1 MVVSVQ
7 LLELEKSLQGLSLE
21 EKLWLLEKLF
31 LQLREGIGTENFPE
45 TNKPEK
51 TTPIQYDSMVKPIW
65 EVAVDIGENIPESEW
80 AKVPKDLSKNFDF
93 YQDLG
98 E

>member
-1 MVVSVQ
+1 MVSVQ
-7 LLELEKSLQGLSLE
+7 LLEIERSIQGLSLE
-21 EKLWLLEKLF
+21 EKLWLLEKVF
-31 LQLREGIGTENFPE
+31 SQLRQGIGTDNFQE
-45 TNKPEK
+45 THEPEK
-51 TTPIQYDSMVKPIW
+51 TTPIQYDSKVKPIW
-65 EVAVDIGENIPESEW
+65 EVAVDIGANIPESEW